1 MIDLHCHILPG
12 IDDGPKTVKESI
24 AMAEEAVRQGITH
37 ILCTPHHNQRF
48 TNEKADVLLAVED
61 LQKELDRQSIPLT
74 LFEGQEVR
82 IKSNL
87 IDEIKSGKIL
97 FADVAD
103 RYLLA
108 ELPTNS
114 IPEYT
119 ESLFYELRQMGI
131 VPIIVHPERNR
142 GFQESPNLLL
152 PYLNMGCLAQLTAPS
167 IAGVYGKQI
176 KKLSE
181 QLIEHNLVQMIASDA
196 HSRKN
201 RDFYMEKAYKIVGKK
216 YGIEVINKMDQ
227 TCRDIINGT
236 FTKAENYK
244 YIRRI
249 I

>member
-61 LQKELDRQSIPLT
+61 LQKELDRQSILLT

-87 IDEIKSGKIL
+87 IDEIKSDKIL

-181 QLIEHNLVQMIASDA
+181 ELVQHRLVQMIASDA
-196 HSRKN
+196 HSRN
-201 RDFYMEKAYKIVGKK
+201 DRDFYMEKAYSIVEKK
-216 YGIEVINKMDQ
+216 FGSTVIEEMDQ
-227 TCRDIINGT
+227 VTRDIINGEQVHAKD
-236 FTKAENYK
+236 FRP
-244 YIRRI
+244 IV
-249 I
+249 